1 MSLGLGGGPS
11 ILMRYGDICE
21 IFRFLFEIP
30 NKKVFSEI
38 RLRRTLHTCLPT
50 RVTVYYPGINQK
62 HKKETYV
69 PGGFCPAYN
78 LIMG

>member
-1 MSLGLGGGPS
+1 MASPIGLEPTTFRLGGGPS

-38 RLRRTLHTCLPT
+38 RLRRTVAYMFTYEGNYIIS
-50 RVTVYYPGINQK
+50 RNQS
-62 HKKETYV
+62 ET
-69 PGGFCPAYN
+69 
-78 LIMG
+78 

>member
-1 MSLGLGGGPS
+1 MKYLGFFLNLLTRRSKASLGLGGGPS

-38 RLRRTLHTCLPT
+38 RLRRTVAYMFT
-50 RVTVYYPGINQK
+50 YEGNYIISQNQS
-62 HKKETYV
+62 ET
-69 PGGFCPAYN
+69 
-78 LIMG
+78 